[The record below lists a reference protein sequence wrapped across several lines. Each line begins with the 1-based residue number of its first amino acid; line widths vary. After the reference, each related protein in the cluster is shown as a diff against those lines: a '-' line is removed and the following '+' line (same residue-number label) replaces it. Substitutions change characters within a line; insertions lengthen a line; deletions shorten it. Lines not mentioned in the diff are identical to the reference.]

1 MPKLAH
7 DGPEVRRPDIS
18 ESKKTA
24 VNKFFLTILASTL
37 VLQLL
42 AQDNTDSIKMASRAN
57 KSNAK
62 RERMNN
68 LLRMEEEGD
77 LIFNKHNIF
86 GIRLATDGY
95 GINFEKGKFK
105 TPSRTLLFQFE
116 LNEKHDPKEH
126 HISATSDGINFSSV
140 VPYKLNNLYTFKLA
154 IGQEHLLGGK
164 GNKNGVAV
172 TYLYTGG
179 VSIGMLK
186 PYFLDIQN
194 QITGATTRKTYAE
207 MQTDT
212 TQGDYIT
219 GASGFLVGWDHL
231 TIKPG
236 LNAKQAM
243 RFDYGRLNQTITAI
257 ECGLTE
263 EYYFSKIPLVYM
275 VKQHTLFFNAY
286 VQIMFGSRK

>member
-1 MPKLAH
+1 MADGQTLAK
-7 DGPEVRRPDIS
+7 
-18 ESKKTA
+18 SKSIA
-24 VNKFFLTILASTL
+24 VNKVILTVLASTL
-37 VLQLL
+37 VLQLF
-42 AQDNTDSIKMASRAN
+42 AQENADSVRMASRIN
-57 KSNAK
+57 KTNAK
-62 RERMNN
+62 RDRMNN

-126 HISATSDGINFSSV
+126 HISATSDGISVSTV

-186 PYFLDIQN
+186 PYYLDVQDK
-194 QITGATTRKTYAE
+194 ITEATYHKTYAE
-207 MQTDT
+207 LESDT
-212 TQGDYIT
+212 AGQYQIN
-219 GASGFLVGWDHL
+219 GASGFLVGWGNL

-275 VKQHTLFFNAY
+275 VKQHTFFFNAY